1 MLMEHALIQL
11 LIVMALVGAACLL
24 AATLDREDD

>member
-1 MLMEHALIQL
+1 MESVLAQL
-11 LIVMALVGAACLL
+11 LIMLGLIGAACLL